1 MSDTK
6 DGKNRPHDDEIQ
18 SISSGEEVTQ
28 VSSDNELDDEKI
40 SDLKSELDQAKRDF
54 LYLRADFDNYKK
66 SVIKERSDLIK
77 YGCERVFVEVL
88 GVLDNFD
95 RALELE
101 LSPDNL
107 ASFKEGLLLTANEF
121 KKVLENFGVR
131 GLESQGVAF
140 DPNIH
145 EALSSEET
153 DALPP
158 GHIFRVFKKAY
169 KLHDR
174 VIRPAQVV
182 VAKEPK
188 KSEG

>member
-18 SISSGEEVTQ
+18 SISSGEEITQ
-28 VSSDNELDDEKI
+28 VSSDNEPADEKMAG
-40 SDLKSELDQAKRDF
+40 LKSELDQAKRDF

-66 SVIKERSDLIK
+66 SVIKERSELIK
-77 YGCERVFVEVL
+77 YGCERVFVEAL

-107 ASFKEGLLLTANEF
+107 ASFKEGLLLTASEF

-131 GLESQGVAF
+131 EIDSQGVAF

-153 DALPP
+153 DSLPP
-158 GHIFRVFKKAY
+158 GHVFRVFKKAY